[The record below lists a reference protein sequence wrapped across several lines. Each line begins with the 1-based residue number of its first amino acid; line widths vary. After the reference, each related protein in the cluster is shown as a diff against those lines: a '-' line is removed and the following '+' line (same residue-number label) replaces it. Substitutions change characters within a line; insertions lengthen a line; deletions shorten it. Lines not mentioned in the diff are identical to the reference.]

1 MDERKIKTVADISAL
16 LAGTDQ
22 ADLKL
27 QGSKDDIYAW
37 VERTLNRLRY
47 GRLSKKE
54 KGQVL
59 RYLIQLSGYSRQQIT
74 RLITRHRETGH
85 IHRRQRTTNGF
96 KPKFTREDIILLA
109 EVDQLVDS
117 ASGTTIKVYCQR
129 AYELF
134 GDQRFARLANISVSH
149 LYNLRAN
156 NIYRR
161 CRRVYTKTN
170 PVQVPIGERRKPR
183 PDGQPGYLRIDSVH
197 QGDMDKKKGVY
208 HINAVDEVT
217 QWEVVVTVQRI
228 QEEFTIPALKSLLKQ
243 IPFEVKGFHSDNGS
257 EYINR
262 YVAELLNKQMIRMTK
277 SRSRHCNDNALAE
290 SKNGAVVRKAFG
302 RVHIPQLHAE
312 LIDSFNRKHL
322 NPCLNYHR
330 PCHFPS
336 IETDAK
342 GKQKKRYRVEDMM
355 TPYEKLKS
363 LKNAEQ
369 YLKPNLSFQWLDT
382 IAKRYSDLD
391 AWRQL
396 RNARRILFKTIFGQ
410 NNEAA

>member
-1 MDERKIKTVADISAL
+1 MGTLIQMDERKIKTVADISAL
-16 LAGTDQ
+16 LAGTDH
-22 ADLKL
+22 ADLRL

-47 GRLSKKE
+47 GRLCKKE
-54 KGQVL
+54 KGLVL
-59 RYLIQLSGYSRQQIT
+59 RYLIQLSGYSRQQVT
-74 RLITRHRETGH
+74 RFIARYRETGH
-85 IHRRQRTTNGF
+85 VHRRQRTANGF
-96 KPKFTREDIILLA
+96 KPKFTREDIMLLA

-149 LYNLRAN
+149 LYNLRASS
-156 NIYRR
+156 IYRR

-170 PVQVPIGERRKPR
+170 SVQVPIGERRKPR
-183 PDGQPGYLRIDSVH
+183 PNGQPGYLRIDSVH

-217 QWEVVVTVQRI
+217 QWEVVITVPHI
-228 QEEFTIPALKSLLKQ
+228 QQEFTIPALKSLLKQ
-243 IPFEVKGFHSDNGS
+243 IPFMVKGFHSDNGS

-262 YVAELLNKQMIRMTK
+262 YVAELLNKQVIQMTK

-290 SKNGAVVRKAFG
+290 GKNGSVVRKAFG
-302 RVHIPQLHAE
+302 RIHIPQPHAE
-312 LIDSFNRKHL
+312 LIDRFNRKHL

-355 TPYEKLKS
+355 TPYDMNQWGQINGKSMGLK
-363 LKNAEQ
+363 E
-369 YLKPNLSFQWLDT
+369 D
-382 IAKRYSDLD
+382 
-391 AWRQL
+391 
-396 RNARRILFKTIFGQ
+396 
-410 NNEAA
+410 